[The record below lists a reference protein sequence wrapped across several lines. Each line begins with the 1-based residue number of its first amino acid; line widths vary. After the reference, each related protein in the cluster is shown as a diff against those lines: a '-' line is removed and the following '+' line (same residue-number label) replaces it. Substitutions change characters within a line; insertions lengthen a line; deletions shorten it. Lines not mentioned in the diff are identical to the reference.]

1 MEIEARFIIPDRD
14 TLTRLLRI
22 VRLES
27 FTPGEVCSYRVV
39 DRYLDTAERT
49 LYENGLACRI
59 RIGDKGRWITIK
71 GMGEVEAAIHRR
83 FEIEVELPEGAGVDP
98 RTWPEWEGRERVL
111 SLIGDAP
118 LEVLF
123 TVEQTRH
130 SRELRA
136 DGRLV
141 AQLSIDEVEI
151 RAGGQE
157 RSLCL
162 LEAELASEGD
172 MEELRALS
180 EHLATTWGL
189 LPEPRTKFQIGMS
202 MLDEE
207 VTVEG
212 ERLTVE
218 EQERLE
224 YLAEYDDDER
234 VRERAQLILGWA
246 RGARAPEL
254 AARLGRSRSWAYRWL
269 SRFRAERMGAF
280 AVESTPTA
288 AYEGEEEPALPAGPL
303 SADDEMTVEEMCARF
318 QVDMAH
324 ARCVAEHALI
334 LFDATAAL
342 HRLGEERRRLLEV
355 MGILHNVGLDT
366 DPDRHHVAGRDIVLK
381 HPLHGLSEIERRMLA
396 AGIYLHRKRFK
407 RKRLKTEVIAS
418 LPPGIKQDTL
428 AMAALLRMADGLD
441 YSQTQSTTVERVQ
454 VSSTAIR
461 VTVNGPYAQVDAGR
475 AQRKADLWDSLFD
488 RPFFFV
494 TEEDDLEPEKGS
506 LEVVEPMAVDEQV
519 DSALPD
525 KPGIAPT
532 DPMGEAGRKVLHF
545 HFMRML
551 KHEPGTR
558 RGEDIEEL
566 HDMRV
571 ATRRMR
577 AAFRVFAPYFKA
589 RAVRPYVAGL
599 RRTARV
605 LGAVRDLDVL
615 MYKAQEYLATLPPE
629 QAHDLDPLFDSW
641 REERERARK
650 RMLAYLDSAK
660 YRDFVE
666 AFRLFLDTPG
676 AGLRKVDD
684 FPPRPVQVRHVVPR
698 LIYARWARVQAFEP
712 LLSDASIAV
721 LHALR
726 IECKRL
732 RYTIEF
738 FREVLGPEAKK
749 VIAEV
754 VRLQDHLG
762 DLHDADV
769 ANALLSDFLFVTQGK
784 AADRI
789 IAPGVVAYL
798 AFRQRELKTLIDT
811 LPQTW
816 ERFNRPEV
824 RRLLAEAV
832 AAL

>member
-1 MEIEARFIIPDRD
+1 MEVEARFAIPDHD
-14 TLTRLLRI
+14 TLMRLLRI

-27 FTPGEVCSYRVV
+27 FTPGEVCSYQVL

-49 LYENGLACRI
+49 LYENGLACRV
-59 RIGDKGRWITIK
+59 RVGDKGRWVTIK
-71 GMGEVEAAIHRR
+71 SMGEVEAAIHRR
-83 FEIEVELPEGAGVDP
+83 FEIEIELPAEADIDP
-98 RTWPEWEGRERVL
+98 HTWPEWEGRDQVL

-130 SRELRA
+130 TRELRA

-141 AQLSIDEVEI
+141 AQLSIDEIEV
-151 RAGGQE
+151 RAGDQE

-162 LEAELASEGD
+162 LEAELAPEGNI
-172 MEELRALS
+172 EELRALC
-180 EHLATTWGL
+180 EHLTTTWGL
-189 LPEPRTKFQIGMS
+189 LPEPRTKFQIGMN
-202 MLDEE
+202 MLDAGTE
-207 VTVEG
+207 
-212 ERLTVE
+212 VE
-218 EQERLE
+218 ESEQLTPEELERLE
-224 YLAEYDDDER
+224 YLAEHSDDER
-234 VRERAQLILGWA
+234 VRERAQLILGRA
-246 RGARAPEL
+246 RGERPAAL
-254 AARLGRSRSWAYRWL
+254 AARLGRSRSWAYNWL
-269 SRFRAERMGAF
+269 SRFRDDRMAIFAAEEAP
-280 AVESTPTA
+280 VA
-288 AYEGEEEPALPAGPL
+288 AYEDEEPPLTAGLPTA
-303 SADDEMTVEEMCARF
+303 EEKMTVEEMCALF

-324 ARCVAEHALI
+324 ARCVADHALA
-334 LFDATAAL
+334 LFDATASL
-342 HRLGEERRRLLEV
+342 HKLGEERRPLLEV

-366 DPDRHHVAGRDIVLK
+366 DPDRHHIAGRDIVLA
-381 HPLHGLSEIERRMLA
+381 HPLKGLSEIERRMLA

-407 RKRLKTEVIAS
+407 RKRLKAEVIAS
-418 LPPGIKQDTL
+418 LPPGIKEDTL

-441 YSQTQSTTVERVQ
+441 YSQSQTTVIEHVQ
-454 VSSTAIR
+454 VSSTAVR
-461 VTVNGPYAQVDAGR
+461 VSVTGPYAQVDAAR

-494 TEEDDLEPEKGS
+494 TEGSEPKSAEVA
-506 LEVVEPMAVDEQV
+506 EPAAVVEQSPLVAD
-519 DSALPD
+519 A
-525 KPGIAPT
+525 PGIVA
-532 DPMGEAGRKVLHF
+532 DDSMGEAGRKVLHF

-551 KHEPGTR
+551 AHEPGTR
-558 RGEDIEEL
+558 AGEDIEEL

-615 MYKAQEYLATLPPE
+615 VHKAREYLATLPPE
-629 QAHDLDPLFDSW
+629 QVHDLDPLFSAW
-641 REERERARK
+641 QEERRRARK
-650 RMLAYLDSAK
+650 RLLAYLDSAK

-666 AFRLFLDTPG
+666 AFRLFLETPE

-684 FPPRPVQVRHVVPR
+684 FPPRPVRVSHAVPR
-698 LIYARWARVQAFEP
+698 LIYARWGRVQAFDP
-712 LLSDASIAV
+712 LLQDASIAV

-732 RYTIEF
+732 RYTLEF
-738 FREVLGPEAKK
+738 FREVLGAEVKK

-769 ANALLSDFLFVTQGK
+769 ANALLSEFLFSTREQASGRV
-784 AADRI
+784 

-798 AFRQRELKTLIDT
+798 AFRQRELKHLIDT
-811 LPQTW
+811 LPQAWT
-816 ERFNRPEV
+816 RFNRPEV
-824 RRLLAEAV
+824 RHMLAAAI